1 MATPCEAVLEAAP
14 NNVASLTEPE
24 PRVLEESSVSPRFLV
39 RLARGAMFALVLQSL
54 GASLGYLSQVAFA
67 RWMGLS
73 QFGTYAYLIAWAT
86 ILALL
91 AGLGFPMSVL
101 RFIPE
106 YRAFGDND
114 RLRGL
119 VHLSRGVTLA
129 TGLVVAVVGTTIA
142 LALTPSK
149 TTAAV
154 VFAIWLVPVGALIN
168 LDVAIIRAGGRVVLA
183 FAPSLVIR
191 PFLVLVVA
199 GIVWLASKQLT
210 ADTGLVITL
219 GAFVLVAL
227 LQSTLVREVVSHGEI
242 PHSVVYDTRK
252 WLRVSAPLFLV
263 ASFQIV
269 LSQTDIL
276 LVGSVRGVRYAG
288 LYSAASKT
296 AALVGY
302 LVVAFGAVAAPLF
315 SELWAKGDR
324 TGLQRLA
331 TVAAQWVFWPTLI
344 VAVGLAVLAP
354 YVLRLFGPDFV
365 VARGALLI
373 LLVGQLVSAG
383 CGAVG
388 YLLSMTGHQNDMAR
402 VYGIVSVFNIAVC
415 YAGVRS
421 FGLDGAAC
429 ATTISLIVW
438 NIWLHQ
444 LTVKRIG
451 VRASI
456 LSSLA
461 LTRADR
467 ARSD

>member
-1 MATPCEAVLEAAP
+1 MATPFEAVLEAAP
-14 NNVASLTEPE
+14 NKAASLTELE
-24 PRVLEESSVSPRFLV
+24 PRVLDESSLSRQFLV
-39 RLARGAMFALVLQSL
+39 RLARGAVFALVIQSL
-54 GASLGYLSQVAFA
+54 GAGLGYLSQVAFA

-73 QFGTYAYLIAWAT
+73 QFGTYAYLIAWST
-86 ILALL
+86 IFALL

-106 YRAFGDND
+106 YLTFGDND

-119 VHLSRGVTLA
+119 VHLSRRVTLGTSLA
-129 TGLVVAVVGTTIA
+129 VAVIGTIIA

-149 TTAAV
+149 TTTAV
-154 VFAIWLVPVGALIN
+154 VFAVWLVPVGALIN
-168 LDVAIIRAGGRVVLA
+168 LDVAIIRAGGRVIGA

-191 PFLVLVVA
+191 PLLTILAA
-199 GIVWLASKQLT
+199 GAVWLASRQLT
-210 ADTGLVITL
+210 ASTGLSITL

-227 LQSTLVREVVSHGEI
+227 LQSRLVQEVVRRGDR
-242 PHSVVYDTRK
+242 PHSAVYETRN

-263 ASFQIV
+263 AGFQIV
-269 LSQTDIL
+269 LGQTDIL

-302 LVVAFGAVAAPLF
+302 LLVAFGAVAAPLF
-315 SELWAKGDR
+315 SQLWAKGNQE
-324 TGLQRLA
+324 GLQRLA
-331 TVAAQWVFWPTLI
+331 TVSAQWVFWPTLI
-344 VAVGLAVLAP
+344 VAVVLALLAP
-354 YVLRLFGPDFV
+354 YVLSLFGPDFIL
-365 VARGALLI
+365 AQGALLI
-373 LLVGQLVSAG
+373 LLVGQLVNAG

-402 VYGIVSVFNIAVC
+402 VYGIVAVFNVAVC
-415 YAGVRS
+415 YAGVQA

-438 NIWLHQ
+438 NVWLHQ

-467 ARSD
+467 PRSD